1 MNILDLLFRRK
12 PVKRGALIG
21 SRYEPSAIAQTMDA
35 SRLSGVLRS
44 AESGN
49 MADFF
54 SLARDVIAGHGHT
67 QAQFA
72 TRKLAVLGNA
82 QTVTAVN
89 EAVSLEGTIA
99 ATVGKHLDS
108 LPSWFD
114 AMVHLLD
121 STLLPVSVVEKIWKA
136 SDRPGWR
143 YELAELRP
151 VPYRLLDYSTGC
163 LRIRDTGPD
172 GEPLGTTHE
181 PNSLRY
187 IVHRGHLLTS
197 TPDTWG
203 GPMRAVLFWW
213 LFAVQDRDWWVRNLE
228 RFGAPFLE
236 GTYNKD
242 DDQSRYLLQQ
252 AFSAA
257 TRLFGI
263 AVPDD
268 ASVKIHQANTSQSGD
283 AFEQFHST
291 ANKEI
296 SKIILGQTT
305 SSEAQSTGLGSSI
318 GKEQGEVRDDIRQFD
333 ALRLAA
339 TIRTQLIAQ
348 LCQLNGWPVDPPRI
362 AWGVDD
368 IAELDITGDLLKS
381 LRDAGIRV
389 TDDGIK
395 TLSKRMAIPLER
407 DTAPARP
414 AVGSLSALAAP
425 DPGRSFAD
433 RSDDARTAVDALA
446 ASAAPTLSAELAK
459 ALKPLSA
466 AVNASTSI
474 SDLESRLRSAIPGLD
489 LRTAADAAAGVLV
502 AASANAVAN
511 SRTA

>member
-1 MNILDLLFRRK
+1 MNILDLLLRRK
-12 PVKRGALIG
+12 PGKRGSLIG
-21 SRYEPSAIAQTMDA
+21 SRHEPAAIGQTMDA
-35 SRLSGVLRS
+35 TRLAGVLRS

-49 MADFF
+49 MGNYFA
-54 SLARDVIAGHGHT
+54 LARDVITGHSHT

-72 TRKLAVLGNA
+72 TRKLAVLGNS
-82 QTVTAVN
+82 QTLSAAN
-89 EAVSLEGTIA
+89 EVPLETTIA
-99 ATVGKHLDS
+99 ATIGRHLES

-121 STLLPVSVVEKIWKA
+121 STLLPVSVVEKIWQPSA
-136 SDRPGWR
+136 RAGWR

-163 LRIRDTGPD
+163 LRIRDVGPD

-181 PNSLRY
+181 VTQLRY

-213 LFAVQDRDWWVRNLE
+213 LFATQNRDWWVRNLE

-242 DDQSRYLLQQ
+242 DDQSRYMLER

-268 ASVKIHQANTSQSGD
+268 ASVKIHQANASQSGD
-283 AFEQFHST
+283 AFEQFQSA

-305 SSEAQSTGLGSSI
+305 SADAQSTGLGSSI

-339 TIRTQLIAQ
+339 TIRTQLISQ
-348 LCQLNGWPVDPPRI
+348 LCMLNGWQVEPPRI
-362 AWGVDD
+362 SWGGDD
-368 IAELDITGDLLKS
+368 IAELDVTGDLLKS

-407 DTAPARP
+407 DSAPARP
-414 AVGSLSALAAP
+414 TLGGLSALASP
-425 DPGRSFAD
+425 DPGRALAG
-433 RSDDARTAVDALA
+433 RSDDARAAIDQLA
-446 ASAAPTLSAELAK
+446 ANAAPTLSATLAE

-489 LRTAADAAAGVLV
+489 LRSASDAAAGVLV
-502 AASANAVAN
+502 AASANAAAN
-511 SRTA
+511 SRSL

>member
-1 MNILDLLFRRK
+1 MNILDLLLRRR
-12 PVKRGALIG
+12 PVKRGSLLGARFEPAAL
-21 SRYEPSAIAQTMDA
+21 AQTMDA

-49 MADFF
+49 MGDYFA
-54 SLARDVIAGHGHT
+54 LCRDVVTGHGHT

-72 TRKLAVLGNA
+72 TRKLAVLGNTQSLA
-82 QTVTAVN
+82 AVN
-89 EAVSLEGTIA
+89 EVQLETTIA
-99 ATVGKHLDS
+99 AAIGKHLEG

-114 AMVHLLD
+114 ATVHLLD
-121 STLLPVSVVEKIWKA
+121 STLFPVAVVEKIWKV

-151 VPYRLLDYSTGC
+151 VPYRLLDYSTGT
-163 LRIRDTGPD
+163 LRIRDVGPD

-181 PNSLRY
+181 PEPLRY
-187 IVHRGHLLTS
+187 IIHRGHLLTS

-213 LFAVQDRDWWVRNLE
+213 LFATQNRDWWVRNLE

-242 DDQSRYLLQQ
+242 DDQSRYSLER

-268 ASVKIHQANTSQSGD
+268 ASVKIHQANASQSGD
-283 AFEQFHST
+283 AFEQFQSA

-305 SSEAQSTGLGSSI
+305 SADAQSTGLGSSI

-333 ALRLAA
+333 ALRLAS
-339 TIRTQLIAQ
+339 TIRTQLLAEI
-348 LCQLNGWPVDPPRI
+348 CRLNGWPVDPPRI
-362 AWGVDD
+362 AWGGDD

-389 TDDGIK
+389 TEEGIK

-407 DTAPARP
+407 DTSPARP
-414 AVGSLSALAAP
+414 TVGPLSALASP
-425 DPGRSFAD
+425 DPGRTLAA
-433 RSDDARTAVDALA
+433 RSDDAREAIDKLA
-446 ASAAPTLSAELAK
+446 SSAAPTLSEELAK
-459 ALKPLSA
+459 ALLPLSA
-466 AVNASTSI
+466 AVSASTSL
-474 SDLESRLRSAIPGLD
+474 SDLEARLRSTVPGLD
-489 LRTAADAAAGVLV
+489 LRSAADVAAGVMV
-502 AASANAVAN
+502 AAAANAASA
-511 SRTA
+511 SRQS